1 MKYLSADLR
10 PVFPEERLLLELLL
24 GEKPFAYV
32 EKSVWAANS
41 RYYRLHQYVLN
52 YYESDQKLLPVIING
67 SNTSLSQ
74 AFLLALQRTL
84 AENELLDIMP
94 ETNYKAAVA
103 VIQRW
108 KTDFPDTY
116 LQLQKAIDE
125 PIGKFIED
133 LEDYSTATY
142 EKFERIYPTLTAG
155 SVFSPFLGFDVVEL
169 YESAVRGLRSKGYTG
184 IYVVY
189 DEFSGDEKIFP
200 VDGQHR
206 VEGIKKV
213 VSESERYD
221 DEQIPVIFIGHKTDD
236 AGMQRSRRLFST
248 LNRYAKP
255 VSMRDIIALDEDDV
269 VAIASRDLID
279 THPLFARDRLLDSR
293 TKAIPEKNGKA
304 FTTIITFYECNLEIL
319 WILLKDMDVL
329 NSEGTKTKGKGKI
342 KEFIRKRPNDETIH
356 QFEELCGAFWNA
368 LIERFEDI
376 YTYAAAEPNAQPYR
390 NRAGGNLLFRPVA
403 LLPFV
408 RAAVKVSIQQKKDF
422 DEIFGDFPQEL
433 LYIDNIIW
441 RNTLWNSDKG
451 TMIVNNQKLTERILL
466 YYWDRS
472 TLTAKEISTM
482 KLEIKSNLQ
491 LADMED
497 VETLLADAIDK

>member
-1 MKYLSADLR
+1 MAMKFRAHDTFFIRKGWLSKGMKYVHNRADVFVSRDENPTDVLGIGTNMVKALR
-10 PVFPEERLLLELLL
+10 YWLQAVGVTQEPVTGRRVQTFTELGNQIYEHDRYIEELGTLQLLH
-24 GEKPFAYV
+24 Y
-32 EKSVWAANS
+32 
-41 RYYRLHQYVLN
+41 
-52 YYESDQKLLPVIING
+52 KLA
-67 SNTSLSQ
+67 SNKEEATAWYFFFNEFKMTEFTREDFVS
-74 AFLLALQRTL
+74 ALQ
-84 AENELLDIMP
+84 
-94 ETNYKAAVA
+94 
-103 VIQRW
+103 
-108 KTDFPDTY
+108 
-116 LQLQKAIDE
+116 
-125 PIGKFIED
+125 
-133 LEDYSTATY
+133 S
-142 EKFERIYPTLTAG
+142 
-155 SVFSPFLGFDVVEL
+155 
-169 YESAVRGLRSKGYTG
+169 
-184 IYVVY
+184 
-189 DEFSGDEKIFP
+189 
-200 VDGQHR
+200 
-206 VEGIKKV
+206 
-213 VSESERYD
+213 
-221 DEQIPVIFIGHKTDD
+221 
-236 AGMQRSRRLFST
+236 
-248 LNRYAKP
+248 YAKP

-293 TKAIPEKNGKA
+293 TKAIPENNGKA